1 MEAKGDLELNGT
13 DVTLNQEINFSNI
26 GQLVFKPSNNQ
37 TFTVNKNLSSS
48 SNYSIDGSNDP
59 TLTLYKGYTYTFDM
73 VGNGHPFY
81 LKSTASTSGTNNEY
95 TSGVVRNGSSNSG
108 SNGDSLVFTVPD
120 DAPDT
125 LWYQCSAHAGMLGV
139 LNIGDS
145 FTKIKNQKISIEKV
159 SEDKSF
165 SVNKSFPIP
174 PSLKNIFKELFDD
187 LGIQPPN
194 TGCLERWSNQGVL
207 LLNTYLTVERGK
219 PGSHRNIG
227 WERFTDYVLSKLN
240 ENKKNI
246 VYLLWGK
253 HAQEKAKIINSA
265 NNKIIMSAHPSP
277 YSANYGFFGSR
288 PFSKAN
294 NFLMNTN
301 QTKINW

>member
-1 MEAKGDLELNGT
+1 M
-13 DVTLNQEINFSNI
+13 INVQIEKSW
-26 GQLVFKPSNNQ
+26 
-37 TFTVNKNLSSS
+37 FTQLSSEFEKDYMRKLS
-48 SNYSIDGSNDP
+48 LFLKEEKKTKTIYPLGSKIFNAFNLTPFSKVKVVILGQDP
-59 TLTLYKGYTYTFDM
+59 YHGPNQA
-73 VGNGHPFY
+73 NG
-81 LKSTASTSGTNNEY
+81 L
-95 TSGVVRNGSSNSG
+95 
-108 SNGDSLVFTVPD
+108 
-120 DAPDT
+120 
-125 LWYQCSAHAGMLGV
+125 
-139 LNIGDS
+139 
-145 FTKIKNQKISIEKV
+145 
-159 SEDKSF
+159 SF

-194 TGCLERWSNQGVL
+194 SGCLERWSNQGVL
-207 LLNTYLTVERGK
+207 LLNTYLTVEKGK

-227 WERFTDYVLSKLN
+227 WERFTDYVLSKLS

-253 HAQEKAKIINSA
+253 HAQEKAKIINRA

-294 NFLMNTN
+294 DFLVNTN

>member
-1 MEAKGDLELNGT
+1 M
-13 DVTLNQEINFSNI
+13 INVQIEKSW
-26 GQLVFKPSNNQ
+26 
-37 TFTVNKNLSSS
+37 FTQLSSEFEKDYMRKLS
-48 SNYSIDGSNDP
+48 
-59 TLTLYKGYTYTFDM
+59 LF
-73 VGNGHPFY
+73 
-81 LKSTASTSGTNNEY
+81 LKEEKKTKTIY
-95 TSGVVRNGSSNSG
+95 PSG
-108 SNGDSLVFTVPD
+108 SKIFNAFNLTPFSKVKVVILGQDPYHGPNQANGL
-120 DAPDT
+120 
-125 LWYQCSAHAGMLGV
+125 
-139 LNIGDS
+139 
-145 FTKIKNQKISIEKV
+145 
-159 SEDKSF
+159 SF

-207 LLNTYLTVERGK
+207 LLNTYLTVEKGK

-227 WERFTDYVLSKLN
+227 WERFTDYVLSKLS

-253 HAQEKAKIINSA
+253 HAQEKAKIINRA

-294 NFLMNTN
+294 DFLVNTN

>member
-1 MEAKGDLELNGT
+1 M
-13 DVTLNQEINFSNI
+13 INVQIEKSW
-26 GQLVFKPSNNQ
+26 LSH
-37 TFTVNKNLSSS
+37 LSSEFEKDYMRKLS
-48 SNYSIDGSNDP
+48 LFLKEEKKAKTIYPLGSKIFNAFNLTPFSKVKVVILGQDP
-59 TLTLYKGYTYTFDM
+59 YHGPNQA
-73 VGNGHPFY
+73 NG
-81 LKSTASTSGTNNEY
+81 L
-95 TSGVVRNGSSNSG
+95 
-108 SNGDSLVFTVPD
+108 
-120 DAPDT
+120 
-125 LWYQCSAHAGMLGV
+125 
-139 LNIGDS
+139 
-145 FTKIKNQKISIEKV
+145 
-159 SEDKSF
+159 SF

-187 LGIQPPN
+187 LGIQPPIS
-194 TGCLERWSNQGVL
+194 GCLERWSKQGVL

-227 WERFTDYVLSKLN
+227 WERFTDYVLSKLS

-294 NFLMNTN
+294 NFLMNTK

>member
-1 MEAKGDLELNGT
+1 M
-13 DVTLNQEINFSNI
+13 INVQIEKSWLT
-26 GQLVFKPSNNQ
+26 Q
-37 TFTVNKNLSSS
+37 LSSEFEKDYMRKLS
-48 SNYSIDGSNDP
+48 
-59 TLTLYKGYTYTFDM
+59 LF
-73 VGNGHPFY
+73 
-81 LKSTASTSGTNNEY
+81 LKEEKKTKIIY
-95 TSGVVRNGSSNSG
+95 PSG
-108 SNGDSLVFTVPD
+108 SKIFNAFNLTPFSKVKVVILGQDPYHGPNQANGL
-120 DAPDT
+120 
-125 LWYQCSAHAGMLGV
+125 
-139 LNIGDS
+139 
-145 FTKIKNQKISIEKV
+145 
-159 SEDKSF
+159 SF

-174 PSLKNIFKELFDD
+174 PSLRNIFKELFDD

-207 LLNTYLTVERGK
+207 LLNTYLTVEKGK
-219 PGSHRNIG
+219 PGSHRDIG
-227 WERFTDYVLSKLN
+227 WERFTDYVLGKLS

-253 HAQEKAKIINSA
+253 HAQEKAKIINRA

-294 NFLMNTN
+294 DFLVNTN

>member
-1 MEAKGDLELNGT
+1 M
-13 DVTLNQEINFSNI
+13 INVQIEKSWLT
-26 GQLVFKPSNNQ
+26 Q
-37 TFTVNKNLSSS
+37 LSSEFEKDYMRKLS
-48 SNYSIDGSNDP
+48 
-59 TLTLYKGYTYTFDM
+59 LF
-73 VGNGHPFY
+73 
-81 LKSTASTSGTNNEY
+81 LKEEKKTKTIY
-95 TSGVVRNGSSNSG
+95 PSG
-108 SNGDSLVFTVPD
+108 SKIFNAFNLTPFSKVKVVILGQDPYHGPNQANGL
-120 DAPDT
+120 
-125 LWYQCSAHAGMLGV
+125 
-139 LNIGDS
+139 
-145 FTKIKNQKISIEKV
+145 
-159 SEDKSF
+159 SF

-187 LGIQPPN
+187 FGIQPPN
-194 TGCLERWSNQGVL
+194 SGCLERWSNQGVL
-207 LLNTYLTVERGK
+207 LLNTYLTVEKGK

-227 WERFTDYVLSKLN
+227 WERFTDYVLSKLS

-253 HAQEKAKIINSA
+253 HAQEKAKIINNA

-294 NFLMNTN
+294 DFLVNTN

>member
-1 MEAKGDLELNGT
+1 M
-13 DVTLNQEINFSNI
+13 INVQIEKSW
-26 GQLVFKPSNNQ
+26 
-37 TFTVNKNLSSS
+37 FTQLSSEFEKDYMRKLS
-48 SNYSIDGSNDP
+48 LFLKEEKKTKTIYPLGSKIFNAFNLTPFSKVKVVILGQDP
-59 TLTLYKGYTYTFDM
+59 YHGPNQA
-73 VGNGHPFY
+73 NG
-81 LKSTASTSGTNNEY
+81 L
-95 TSGVVRNGSSNSG
+95 
-108 SNGDSLVFTVPD
+108 
-120 DAPDT
+120 
-125 LWYQCSAHAGMLGV
+125 
-139 LNIGDS
+139 
-145 FTKIKNQKISIEKV
+145 
-159 SEDKSF
+159 SF

-207 LLNTYLTVERGK
+207 LLNTYLTVEKGK

-227 WERFTDYVLSKLN
+227 WERFTDYVLSKLS

-253 HAQEKAKIINSA
+253 HAQEKAKIINRA

-294 NFLMNTN
+294 DFLVNTN

>member
-1 MEAKGDLELNGT
+1 M
-13 DVTLNQEINFSNI
+13 INVQIEKSWLT
-26 GQLVFKPSNNQ
+26 Q
-37 TFTVNKNLSSS
+37 LSSEFEKDYMRKLS
-48 SNYSIDGSNDP
+48 
-59 TLTLYKGYTYTFDM
+59 LF
-73 VGNGHPFY
+73 
-81 LKSTASTSGTNNEY
+81 LKEEKKTKTIY
-95 TSGVVRNGSSNSG
+95 PSG
-108 SNGDSLVFTVPD
+108 SKIFNAFNLTPFSKVKVVILGQDPYHGPDQANGL
-120 DAPDT
+120 
-125 LWYQCSAHAGMLGV
+125 
-139 LNIGDS
+139 
-145 FTKIKNQKISIEKV
+145 
-159 SEDKSF
+159 SF

-194 TGCLERWSNQGVL
+194 SGCLERWSNQGVL
-207 LLNTYLTVERGK
+207 LLNTYLTVEKGK

-227 WERFTDYVLSKLN
+227 WERFTDNVLNKLS

-294 NFLMNTN
+294 DFLVNTN

>member
-1 MEAKGDLELNGT
+1 MINVQIEKSWFTHLSLEFEK
-13 DVTLNQEINFSNI
+13 DYMR
-26 GQLVFKPSNNQ
+26 K
-37 TFTVNKNLSSS
+37 LS
-48 SNYSIDGSNDP
+48 
-59 TLTLYKGYTYTFDM
+59 LF
-73 VGNGHPFY
+73 
-81 LKSTASTSGTNNEY
+81 LKEEKKTKTIY
-95 TSGVVRNGSSNSG
+95 PSG
-108 SNGDSLVFTVPD
+108 SKIFNAFNLTPFSKVKVVILGQDPYHGPNQANGL
-120 DAPDT
+120 
-125 LWYQCSAHAGMLGV
+125 
-139 LNIGDS
+139 
-145 FTKIKNQKISIEKV
+145 
-159 SEDKSF
+159 SF

-207 LLNTYLTVERGK
+207 LLNTYLTVEKGK

-227 WERFTDYVLSKLN
+227 WERFTDYVLSKLS

-253 HAQEKAKIINSA
+253 HAQEKAKIINRA

-294 NFLMNTN
+294 NFLVNTN

>member
-1 MEAKGDLELNGT
+1 M
-13 DVTLNQEINFSNI
+13 INVQIEKSW
-26 GQLVFKPSNNQ
+26 
-37 TFTVNKNLSSS
+37 FTQLSSEFEKDYMRKLS
-48 SNYSIDGSNDP
+48 
-59 TLTLYKGYTYTFDM
+59 LF
-73 VGNGHPFY
+73 
-81 LKSTASTSGTNNEY
+81 LKEEKKTKTIY
-95 TSGVVRNGSSNSG
+95 PSG
-108 SNGDSLVFTVPD
+108 SKIFNAFNLTPFSKVKVVILGQDPYHGPNQANGL
-120 DAPDT
+120 
-125 LWYQCSAHAGMLGV
+125 
-139 LNIGDS
+139 
-145 FTKIKNQKISIEKV
+145 
-159 SEDKSF
+159 SF

-207 LLNTYLTVERGK
+207 LLNTYLTVEKGK

-227 WERFTDYVLSKLN
+227 WERFTDYVLSKLS

-253 HAQEKAKIINSA
+253 HAQEKAKIINRA

-294 NFLMNTN
+294 NFLVNTN

>member
-1 MEAKGDLELNGT
+1 MNVQIEKSWLT
-13 DVTLNQEINFSNI
+13 Q
-26 GQLVFKPSNNQ
+26 
-37 TFTVNKNLSSS
+37 LSSEFEKDYMKKLS
-48 SNYSIDGSNDP
+48 LFLKEEKKTKTIYPIGSKIFNAFNLTPFSKVKVVILGQDP
-59 TLTLYKGYTYTFDM
+59 YHGPNQA
-73 VGNGHPFY
+73 NG
-81 LKSTASTSGTNNEY
+81 L
-95 TSGVVRNGSSNSG
+95 
-108 SNGDSLVFTVPD
+108 
-120 DAPDT
+120 
-125 LWYQCSAHAGMLGV
+125 
-139 LNIGDS
+139 
-145 FTKIKNQKISIEKV
+145 
-159 SEDKSF
+159 SF

-227 WERFTDYVLSKLN
+227 WERFTDHVLSKLS

-253 HAQEKAKIINSA
+253 HAQEKVKIINST

>member
-1 MEAKGDLELNGT
+1 M
-13 DVTLNQEINFSNI
+13 INVQIEKSW
-26 GQLVFKPSNNQ
+26 
-37 TFTVNKNLSSS
+37 FTQLSSEFEKDYMRKLS
-48 SNYSIDGSNDP
+48 
-59 TLTLYKGYTYTFDM
+59 LF
-73 VGNGHPFY
+73 
-81 LKSTASTSGTNNEY
+81 LKEEKKTKTIY
-95 TSGVVRNGSSNSG
+95 PSG
-108 SNGDSLVFTVPD
+108 SKIFNAFNLTPFSKVKVVILGQDPYHGPNQANGL
-120 DAPDT
+120 
-125 LWYQCSAHAGMLGV
+125 
-139 LNIGDS
+139 
-145 FTKIKNQKISIEKV
+145 
-159 SEDKSF
+159 SF

-207 LLNTYLTVERGK
+207 LLNTYLTVEKGK

-227 WERFTDYVLSKLN
+227 WERFTDYVLSKLS

-253 HAQEKAKIINSA
+253 HAQEKAKIINRA

>member
-1 MEAKGDLELNGT
+1 M
-13 DVTLNQEINFSNI
+13 INVQIEKSWLT
-26 GQLVFKPSNNQ
+26 Q
-37 TFTVNKNLSSS
+37 LSSEFEKDYMRKLS
-48 SNYSIDGSNDP
+48 LFLKEEKKTKTIYPLGSKIFNAFNLTPFSKVKVVILGQDP
-59 TLTLYKGYTYTFDM
+59 YHGPNQA
-73 VGNGHPFY
+73 NG
-81 LKSTASTSGTNNEY
+81 L
-95 TSGVVRNGSSNSG
+95 
-108 SNGDSLVFTVPD
+108 
-120 DAPDT
+120 
-125 LWYQCSAHAGMLGV
+125 
-139 LNIGDS
+139 
-145 FTKIKNQKISIEKV
+145 
-159 SEDKSF
+159 SF

-187 LGIQPPN
+187 LGIKPPN
-194 TGCLERWSNQGVL
+194 SGCLERWSNQGVL

-227 WERFTDYVLSKLN
+227 WERFTDYVLSKLS
-240 ENKKNI
+240 ENKTNI

-294 NFLMNTN
+294 DFLVNTN

>member
-1 MEAKGDLELNGT
+1 M
-13 DVTLNQEINFSNI
+13 INVQIEKSW
-26 GQLVFKPSNNQ
+26 
-37 TFTVNKNLSSS
+37 FTQLSSEFEKDYMRKLS
-48 SNYSIDGSNDP
+48 LFLKEEKKTKTIYPLGSKIFNAFNLTPFSKVKVVILGQDP
-59 TLTLYKGYTYTFDM
+59 YHGPNQA
-73 VGNGHPFY
+73 NG
-81 LKSTASTSGTNNEY
+81 L
-95 TSGVVRNGSSNSG
+95 
-108 SNGDSLVFTVPD
+108 
-120 DAPDT
+120 
-125 LWYQCSAHAGMLGV
+125 
-139 LNIGDS
+139 
-145 FTKIKNQKISIEKV
+145 
-159 SEDKSF
+159 SF

-194 TGCLERWSNQGVL
+194 SGCLERWSNQGVL
-207 LLNTYLTVERGK
+207 LLNTYLTVEKGK

-227 WERFTDYVLSKLN
+227 WERFTDHVLSKLS

-294 NFLMNTN
+294 DFLVNTN

>member
-1 MEAKGDLELNGT
+1 MILGQDPYHGPDQANG
-13 DVTLNQEINFSNI
+13 L
-26 GQLVFKPSNNQ
+26 
-37 TFTVNKNLSSS
+37 
-48 SNYSIDGSNDP
+48 
-59 TLTLYKGYTYTFDM
+59 
-73 VGNGHPFY
+73 
-81 LKSTASTSGTNNEY
+81 
-95 TSGVVRNGSSNSG
+95 
-108 SNGDSLVFTVPD
+108 
-120 DAPDT
+120 
-125 LWYQCSAHAGMLGV
+125 
-139 LNIGDS
+139 
-145 FTKIKNQKISIEKV
+145 
-159 SEDKSF
+159 SF

-194 TGCLERWSNQGVL
+194 SGCLERWSNQGVL
-207 LLNTYLTVERGK
+207 LLNTYLTVEKGK

-227 WERFTDYVLSKLN
+227 WERFTDYVLSKLS

-253 HAQEKAKIINSA
+253 HAQEKAKIINSV

-294 NFLMNTN
+294 DFLVNTN

>member
-1 MEAKGDLELNGT
+1 M
-13 DVTLNQEINFSNI
+13 I
-26 GQLVFKPSNNQ
+26 
-37 TFTVNKNLSSS
+37 TVQIEKSWFNHLSAEFEKDYMIKLS
-48 SNYSIDGSNDP
+48 
-59 TLTLYKGYTYTFDM
+59 LF
-73 VGNGHPFY
+73 
-81 LKSTASTSGTNNEY
+81 LKEEKK
-95 TSGVVRNGSSNSG
+95 
-108 SNGDSLVFTVPD
+108 
-120 DAPDT
+120 
-125 LWYQCSAHAGMLGV
+125 
-139 LNIGDS
+139 
-145 FTKIKNQKISIEKV
+145 TKIIYPLGSKIFNAFNLTPFSKV
-159 SEDKSF
+159 KVVILGQDPYHGPDQANGLSF

-194 TGCLERWSNQGVL
+194 SGCLERWSNQGVL

-227 WERFTDYVLSKLN
+227 WERFTDYVLSKLS

-253 HAQEKAKIINSA
+253 HAQEKAKIINRA

-294 NFLMNTN
+294 DFLVNTN

>member
-1 MEAKGDLELNGT
+1 M
-13 DVTLNQEINFSNI
+13 INVQIEKSWLT
-26 GQLVFKPSNNQ
+26 Q
-37 TFTVNKNLSSS
+37 LSSEFEKDYMKKLS
-48 SNYSIDGSNDP
+48 LFLKEEKKTKTIYPLGSKIFNAFNLTPFSEVKVVILGQDP
-59 TLTLYKGYTYTFDM
+59 YHGPNQA
-73 VGNGHPFY
+73 NG
-81 LKSTASTSGTNNEY
+81 L
-95 TSGVVRNGSSNSG
+95 
-108 SNGDSLVFTVPD
+108 
-120 DAPDT
+120 
-125 LWYQCSAHAGMLGV
+125 
-139 LNIGDS
+139 
-145 FTKIKNQKISIEKV
+145 
-159 SEDKSF
+159 SF

-187 LGIQPPN
+187 LGIQPSN
-194 TGCLERWSNQGVL
+194 SGCLERWSNQGVL

-294 NFLMNTN
+294 DFLVNTN

>member
-1 MEAKGDLELNGT
+1 M
-13 DVTLNQEINFSNI
+13 INVQIEKSWLS
-26 GQLVFKPSNNQ
+26 Q
-37 TFTVNKNLSSS
+37 LSSEFEKDYMKKLS
-48 SNYSIDGSNDP
+48 LFLKEEKKTKTIYPLGSKIFNAFNLTPFSKVKVVILGQDP
-59 TLTLYKGYTYTFDM
+59 YHGPNQA
-73 VGNGHPFY
+73 NG
-81 LKSTASTSGTNNEY
+81 L
-95 TSGVVRNGSSNSG
+95 
-108 SNGDSLVFTVPD
+108 
-120 DAPDT
+120 
-125 LWYQCSAHAGMLGV
+125 
-139 LNIGDS
+139 
-145 FTKIKNQKISIEKV
+145 
-159 SEDKSF
+159 SF

-253 HAQEKAKIINSA
+253 HAQEKANIINKS
-265 NNKIIMSAHPSP
+265 NNKVVFSSHPSP
-277 YSANYGFFGSR
+277 YSANQGFFGSK
-288 PFSKAN
+288 PFSK
-294 NFLMNTN
+294 TN
-301 QTKINW
+301 DYLTSTKQRAIDW

>member
-1 MEAKGDLELNGT
+1 M
-13 DVTLNQEINFSNI
+13 INVQIEKSWLT
-26 GQLVFKPSNNQ
+26 Q
-37 TFTVNKNLSSS
+37 LSSEFEKDYMKKLS
-48 SNYSIDGSNDP
+48 LFLKEEKKTKTIYPLGSKIFNAFNLTPFSEVKVVILGQDP
-59 TLTLYKGYTYTFDM
+59 YHGPNQA
-73 VGNGHPFY
+73 NG
-81 LKSTASTSGTNNEY
+81 L
-95 TSGVVRNGSSNSG
+95 
-108 SNGDSLVFTVPD
+108 
-120 DAPDT
+120 
-125 LWYQCSAHAGMLGV
+125 
-139 LNIGDS
+139 
-145 FTKIKNQKISIEKV
+145 
-159 SEDKSF
+159 SF

-194 TGCLERWSNQGVL
+194 TGCLERWSKQGVL

-227 WERFTDYVLSKLN
+227 WEQFTDYVLSKLS

-253 HAQEKAKIINSA
+253 HAKEKAKIINSA

-277 YSANYGFFGSR
+277 YSANYGFFGSK

-294 NFLMNTN
+294 NFLINTN
-301 QTKINW
+301 QTKIDW

>member
-1 MEAKGDLELNGT
+1 M
-13 DVTLNQEINFSNI
+13 INVQIEKSWLT
-26 GQLVFKPSNNQ
+26 Q
-37 TFTVNKNLSSS
+37 LSSEFEKDYMKKLS
-48 SNYSIDGSNDP
+48 LFLKEEKKTKTIYPLGSKIFNAFNLTPFSEVKVVILGQDP
-59 TLTLYKGYTYTFDM
+59 YHGPNQA
-73 VGNGHPFY
+73 NG
-81 LKSTASTSGTNNEY
+81 L
-95 TSGVVRNGSSNSG
+95 
-108 SNGDSLVFTVPD
+108 
-120 DAPDT
+120 
-125 LWYQCSAHAGMLGV
+125 
-139 LNIGDS
+139 
-145 FTKIKNQKISIEKV
+145 
-159 SEDKSF
+159 SF

-174 PSLKNIFKELFDD
+174 PSLKNIFRELFDD
-187 LGIQPPN
+187 LGIQPSN
-194 TGCLERWSNQGVL
+194 SGCLERWSNQGVL

-219 PGSHRNIG
+219 PGSHRDIG

-253 HAQEKAKIINSA
+253 HAQEKVKIINST
-265 NNKIIMSAHPSP
+265 NNKIIKSAHPSP

>member
-1 MEAKGDLELNGT
+1 M
-13 DVTLNQEINFSNI
+13 INVQIEKSW
-26 GQLVFKPSNNQ
+26 
-37 TFTVNKNLSSS
+37 FTHLSSEFEKDYMRKLS
-48 SNYSIDGSNDP
+48 LFLKEEKKTKTIYPLGSKIFNAFNLTPFSKVKVVILGQDP
-59 TLTLYKGYTYTFDM
+59 YHGPDQA
-73 VGNGHPFY
+73 NG
-81 LKSTASTSGTNNEY
+81 L
-95 TSGVVRNGSSNSG
+95 
-108 SNGDSLVFTVPD
+108 
-120 DAPDT
+120 
-125 LWYQCSAHAGMLGV
+125 
-139 LNIGDS
+139 
-145 FTKIKNQKISIEKV
+145 
-159 SEDKSF
+159 SF

-194 TGCLERWSNQGVL
+194 TGCLERWSKQGVL
-207 LLNTYLTVERGK
+207 LLNTYLTVEKGK

-227 WERFTDYVLSKLN
+227 WERFTDYVLSKLS

-253 HAQEKAKIINSA
+253 HAQEKAKIINRA

-294 NFLMNTN
+294 NFLVNTN

>member
-1 MEAKGDLELNGT
+1 M
-13 DVTLNQEINFSNI
+13 INVQIEKSW
-26 GQLVFKPSNNQ
+26 
-37 TFTVNKNLSSS
+37 FTQLSSEFEKDYMRKLS
-48 SNYSIDGSNDP
+48 
-59 TLTLYKGYTYTFDM
+59 LF
-73 VGNGHPFY
+73 
-81 LKSTASTSGTNNEY
+81 LKEEKKTKTIY
-95 TSGVVRNGSSNSG
+95 PSG
-108 SNGDSLVFTVPD
+108 SKIFNAFNLTPFSKVKVVILGQDPYHGPNQANGL
-120 DAPDT
+120 
-125 LWYQCSAHAGMLGV
+125 
-139 LNIGDS
+139 
-145 FTKIKNQKISIEKV
+145 
-159 SEDKSF
+159 SF

-194 TGCLERWSNQGVL
+194 SGCLERWSNQGVL
-207 LLNTYLTVERGK
+207 LLNTYLTVEKGK

-227 WERFTDYVLSKLN
+227 WERFTDYVLSKLS

-253 HAQEKAKIINSA
+253 HAQEKAKIINRA

-294 NFLMNTN
+294 NFLVNTN

>member
-1 MEAKGDLELNGT
+1 M
-13 DVTLNQEINFSNI
+13 INVQIEKSW
-26 GQLVFKPSNNQ
+26 
-37 TFTVNKNLSSS
+37 FTQLSSEFEKDYMRKLS
-48 SNYSIDGSNDP
+48 
-59 TLTLYKGYTYTFDM
+59 LF
-73 VGNGHPFY
+73 
-81 LKSTASTSGTNNEY
+81 LKEEKKTKTIY
-95 TSGVVRNGSSNSG
+95 PSG
-108 SNGDSLVFTVPD
+108 SKIFNAFNLTPFSKVKVVILGQDPYHGPDQANGL
-120 DAPDT
+120 
-125 LWYQCSAHAGMLGV
+125 
-139 LNIGDS
+139 
-145 FTKIKNQKISIEKV
+145 
-159 SEDKSF
+159 SF

-194 TGCLERWSNQGVL
+194 SGCLERWSNQGVL
-207 LLNTYLTVERGK
+207 LLNTYLTVEKGK

-227 WERFTDYVLSKLN
+227 WERFTDYVLSKLS

-253 HAQEKAKIINSA
+253 HAQEKAKIINRA

-294 NFLMNTN
+294 DFLVNTN

>member
-1 MEAKGDLELNGT
+1 M
-13 DVTLNQEINFSNI
+13 INVQIEKSW
-26 GQLVFKPSNNQ
+26 
-37 TFTVNKNLSSS
+37 FTHLSSEFEKDYMKKLS
-48 SNYSIDGSNDP
+48 LFLKEEKKTKTIYPLGSKIFNAFNLTPFSKVKVVILGQDP
-59 TLTLYKGYTYTFDM
+59 YHGPNQA
-73 VGNGHPFY
+73 NG
-81 LKSTASTSGTNNEY
+81 L
-95 TSGVVRNGSSNSG
+95 
-108 SNGDSLVFTVPD
+108 
-120 DAPDT
+120 
-125 LWYQCSAHAGMLGV
+125 
-139 LNIGDS
+139 
-145 FTKIKNQKISIEKV
+145 
-159 SEDKSF
+159 SF

-207 LLNTYLTVERGK
+207 LLNTYLTVEKGK

-227 WERFTDYVLSKLN
+227 WERFTDNVLCKLS
-240 ENKKNI
+240 ENKKNL

-253 HAQEKAKIINSA
+253 HAQEKAKIINRA

-294 NFLMNTN
+294 NFLVNTN

>member
-1 MEAKGDLELNGT
+1 M
-13 DVTLNQEINFSNI
+13 INVQIEKSW
-26 GQLVFKPSNNQ
+26 
-37 TFTVNKNLSSS
+37 FTQLSSEFEKDYMRKLS
-48 SNYSIDGSNDP
+48 LFLKEEKKTKTIYPLGSKIFNAFNLTPFSKVKVVILGQDP
-59 TLTLYKGYTYTFDM
+59 YHGPKQA
-73 VGNGHPFY
+73 NG
-81 LKSTASTSGTNNEY
+81 L
-95 TSGVVRNGSSNSG
+95 
-108 SNGDSLVFTVPD
+108 
-120 DAPDT
+120 
-125 LWYQCSAHAGMLGV
+125 
-139 LNIGDS
+139 
-145 FTKIKNQKISIEKV
+145 
-159 SEDKSF
+159 SF

-194 TGCLERWSNQGVL
+194 SGCLERWSNQGVL

-227 WERFTDYVLSKLN
+227 WERFTDYVLSKLS

-253 HAQEKAKIINSA
+253 HAQEKSNIINCA
-265 NNKIIMSAHPSP
+265 NNKIIMSSHPSP
-277 YSANYGFFGSR
+277 YSSNYGFFGSR

-294 NFLMNTN
+294 DFLVNTN

>member
-1 MEAKGDLELNGT
+1 M
-13 DVTLNQEINFSNI
+13 INVQIEKSWLT
-26 GQLVFKPSNNQ
+26 Q
-37 TFTVNKNLSSS
+37 LSSEFEKDYMKKLS
-48 SNYSIDGSNDP
+48 LFLKEEKKTKTIYPIGSKIFNAFNLTPFSKVKVVILGQDP
-59 TLTLYKGYTYTFDM
+59 YHGPNQA
-73 VGNGHPFY
+73 NG
-81 LKSTASTSGTNNEY
+81 L
-95 TSGVVRNGSSNSG
+95 
-108 SNGDSLVFTVPD
+108 
-120 DAPDT
+120 
-125 LWYQCSAHAGMLGV
+125 
-139 LNIGDS
+139 
-145 FTKIKNQKISIEKV
+145 
-159 SEDKSF
+159 SF

-187 LGIQPPN
+187 LGIQPSN
-194 TGCLERWSNQGVL
+194 SGCLERWSNQGVL

-227 WERFTDYVLSKLN
+227 WERFTDYVLSKLS

-246 VYLLWGK
+246 VYLLWGN
-253 HAQEKAKIINSA
+253 HAKEKAKIIKSA

-294 NFLMNTN
+294 DFLVNTN

>member
-1 MEAKGDLELNGT
+1 M
-13 DVTLNQEINFSNI
+13 INVQIEKSW
-26 GQLVFKPSNNQ
+26 
-37 TFTVNKNLSSS
+37 FTQLSSEFEKDYMRKLS
-48 SNYSIDGSNDP
+48 LFLKEEKKTKTIYPLGSKIFNAFNLTPFSKVKVVILGQDP
-59 TLTLYKGYTYTFDM
+59 YHGPNQA
-73 VGNGHPFY
+73 NG
-81 LKSTASTSGTNNEY
+81 L
-95 TSGVVRNGSSNSG
+95 
-108 SNGDSLVFTVPD
+108 
-120 DAPDT
+120 
-125 LWYQCSAHAGMLGV
+125 
-139 LNIGDS
+139 
-145 FTKIKNQKISIEKV
+145 
-159 SEDKSF
+159 SF

-207 LLNTYLTVERGK
+207 LLNTYLTVEKGK

-227 WERFTDYVLSKLN
+227 WERFTDYVLSKLS

-253 HAQEKAKIINSA
+253 HAQEKAKIINRA

-294 NFLMNTN
+294 NFLVNTN

>member
-1 MEAKGDLELNGT
+1 M
-13 DVTLNQEINFSNI
+13 INVQIEKSW
-26 GQLVFKPSNNQ
+26 
-37 TFTVNKNLSSS
+37 FTQLSSEFEKDYMRKLS
-48 SNYSIDGSNDP
+48 LFLKEEKKTKTIYPPGSKIFNAFNLTPFSKVKVVILGQDP
-59 TLTLYKGYTYTFDM
+59 YHGPDQA
-73 VGNGHPFY
+73 NG
-81 LKSTASTSGTNNEY
+81 L
-95 TSGVVRNGSSNSG
+95 
-108 SNGDSLVFTVPD
+108 
-120 DAPDT
+120 
-125 LWYQCSAHAGMLGV
+125 
-139 LNIGDS
+139 
-145 FTKIKNQKISIEKV
+145 
-159 SEDKSF
+159 SF

-194 TGCLERWSNQGVL
+194 SGCLERWSNQGVL
-207 LLNTYLTVERGK
+207 LLNTYLTVEKGK
-219 PGSHRNIG
+219 PGSHRNVG
-227 WERFTDYVLSKLN
+227 WERFTDYVLSKLS

-253 HAQEKAKIINSA
+253 HAQEKAKIINRA

-294 NFLMNTN
+294 NFLVNTN

>member
-1 MEAKGDLELNGT
+1 M
-13 DVTLNQEINFSNI
+13 INVQIEKSW
-26 GQLVFKPSNNQ
+26 
-37 TFTVNKNLSSS
+37 FTQLSSEFEKDYMRKLS
-48 SNYSIDGSNDP
+48 LFLKEEKKTKTIYPLGSKIFNAFNLTPFSKVKVVILGQDP
-59 TLTLYKGYTYTFDM
+59 YHGPDQA
-73 VGNGHPFY
+73 NG
-81 LKSTASTSGTNNEY
+81 L
-95 TSGVVRNGSSNSG
+95 
-108 SNGDSLVFTVPD
+108 
-120 DAPDT
+120 
-125 LWYQCSAHAGMLGV
+125 
-139 LNIGDS
+139 
-145 FTKIKNQKISIEKV
+145 
-159 SEDKSF
+159 SF

-194 TGCLERWSNQGVL
+194 SGCLESWSNQGVL

-227 WERFTDYVLSKLN
+227 WERFTDYVLSKLS

-294 NFLMNTN
+294 DFLVNTN